1 MNRAEQYSLILLAG
15 GKSSRMGSNKAELLY
30 EGKTFVQNL
39 TEKAEKLGITKI
51 YLSGFEEKECHEIN
65 RKIEQQTVWDI
76 YPERGPLGGI
86 HACMKKMTTPYCLIL
101 PVDVPQIPVEVLET
115 LLREHETKHE
125 TDYVIDHEKN
135 HKTDCEKNSVGNSV
149 ENHVENCAD
158 HRQLPLLLQHG
169 DRKEHLIAVYSATM
183 VSFIEEL
190 IKEHPASVHGMLE
203 QWGFVCCQ
211 MDIEEWQAANIN
223 TRANYQELLSQ
234 TKAGGQKEC

>member
-1 MNRAEQYSLILLAG
+1 
-15 GKSSRMGSNKAELLY
+15 MGSNKAELLY

-51 YLSGFEEKECHEIN
+51 YLSGFKERESEKEKHTECVMEFREMECHEIN
-65 RKIEQQTVWDI
+65 QKIEQQTVWDI

-86 HACMKKMTTPYCLIL
+86 HACMKKMITPYCLIL

-115 LLREHETKHE
+115 LLTKHE
-125 TDYVIDHEKN
+125 TDCMLQHGKEHEIN
-135 HKTDCEKNSVGNSV
+135 LVTDCGEEHMGNYV
-149 ENHVENCAD
+149 ENSAEDSHD

-169 DRKEHLIAVYSATM
+169 DRKEHLIAVYPATM

-234 TKAGGQKEC
+234 TKAGGRKEC